1 MSALIQVQSAAK
13 EAPKVVDKVRVA
25 DSSWPEVYLSFY
37 AVLSVSLFFRTS
49 S

>member
-1 MSALIQVQSAAK
+1 MGALIQVQSAAK

-25 DSSWPEVYLSFY
+25 DSSCLKVYLSVH
-37 AVLSVSLFFRTS
+37 AVLSVLSVFRTS